1 MYTFISSVSVFNAN
15 LHSIPCTVPTPQRFG
30 RIPPIRTVASNQIGT
45 STIRSAVGSFEC
57 ISRSEHDQNKS
68 NRSTFV
74 SKSSLSDVFI
84 AFDVEVNAGFDRFLK
99 YK

>member
-1 MYTFISSVSVFNAN
+1 MYTFISSVSVFKAT
-15 LHSIPCTVPTPQRFG
+15 LDSTCSALTPQRAG
-30 RIPPIRTVASNQIGT
+30 RIPAIRTAASNQIGM

-57 ISRSEHDQNKS
+57 ISKSEHNQTTS
-68 NRSTFV
+68 NRPTFV

-84 AFDVEVNAGFDRFLK
+84 ALDVELIAGFDRFLK